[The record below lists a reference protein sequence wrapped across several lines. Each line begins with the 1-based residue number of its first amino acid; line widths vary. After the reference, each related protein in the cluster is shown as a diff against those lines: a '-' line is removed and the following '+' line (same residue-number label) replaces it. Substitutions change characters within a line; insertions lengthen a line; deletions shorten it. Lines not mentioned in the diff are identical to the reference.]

1 MFSEHENNAFMM
13 DGNWK
18 LVGKGVSPPAGPNIR
33 KWELYNLDEDPTEMV
48 NLVKKAPKRARQMM
62 AAWNQ
67 WSDEDRVYP
76 KPPAKRRLKGKKVR
90 TQAAGKPDAAGTESR
105 KAR

>member
-1 MFSEHENNAFMM
+1 
-13 DGNWK
+13 
-18 LVGKGVSPPAGPNIR
+18 
-33 KWELYNLDEDPTEMV
+33 
-48 NLVKKAPKRARQMM
+48 M